1 MATDKERLD
10 AAANWIRNNQDK
22 KGTPD
27 WEAVTGVYKQLRGAE
42 LTTPSTEPLK
52 NPFAGQSIEQLN
64 KAYANHKFMG
74 NKDLLPLIADA
85 RAKAEMD
92 QGGFPYALGD
102 SVRQA
107 VKGIPIAGG
116 LVDEGIAGATSLL
129 GGNYED
135 TLEAERA
142 RDRARHEAN
151 PETAL
156 GMNLFG
162 GVAATILAAPALG
175 VGSLGV
181 NATRPPAQTALRGAA
196 IGFPVGAADGF
207 TRGEGGLEGRGESAL
222 IGGGLGLLGG
232 AAAPVIGQ
240 GLATGYTNVRNALS
254 RMASLRGTGMDP
266 KVAGALA
273 ETLQGDDALG
283 QALARIRQG
292 GDDAMLVDAGPNAAG
307 ALDATIQMGGPQA
320 VRVASG
326 AVEQRASDAARRM
339 TAEADRTFGQPQ
351 GVRAQR
357 QAIRQGAQPALG
369 NEYRAAYAQPIDF
382 ATPEGQAIAT
392 AWRRV
397 RPEVRAQ
404 ANVLLD
410 EAGLPPIQDGTPPT
424 VEQIDRV
431 TRALYGIAEGTEGR
445 GVLGG
450 LNDRGRSANAL
461 ARELR
466 DLTRTAVPEY
476 DQALTS
482 AADAAGRSQ
491 AVVLGSRILSPSTT
505 RDQVAEELAGMI
517 VAERQAVR
525 AGIRAQLD
533 DAVAT
538 VKQMASEP
546 NQDARELKK
555 LLENVTSQASRQKI
569 GMVLGNPN
577 EVLRFYRE
585 VGRAMRALEL
595 KAQVA
600 TNSRSAGRQAISE
613 RMGDAFEPGP
623 AGTALQGEG
632 PKALKQLIQMAT
644 GATKN
649 QQRQAMNER
658 WLSLAQALTGPRG
671 RDAEALF
678 RRLIA
683 ANRVR
688 GQNALAGQR
697 LGILGAGT
705 VAGGTSTLNSQLRR
719 TRPYPEAPGGYPY
732 TVSNK

>member
-10 AAANWIRNNQDK
+10 KAADWIRNNQDK

-27 WEAVTGVYKQLRGAE
+27 WDAVTTVYKELRGAQ
-42 LTTPSTEPLK
+42 LTTPTEPEAPK
-52 NPFAGQSIEQLN
+52 NPFMGQSVEQLN

-92 QGGFPYALGD
+92 AGGFPYALGD
-102 SVRQA
+102 SVRQFA
-107 VKGIPIAGG
+107 KGIPIAGG
-116 LVDEGIAGATSLL
+116 LIDEGMAGASSLL

-162 GVAATILAAPALG
+162 GVAGTVAAAPAVG
-175 VGSLGV
+175 MGSLGV
-181 NATRPPAQTALRGAA
+181 GATRPLAQTALRGAA
-196 IGFPVGAADGF
+196 IGLPVGAADGF
-207 TRGEGGLEGRGESAL
+207 TRGEGGLEGRTESAL

-232 AAAPVIGQ
+232 AVAPVIGQ
-240 GLATGYTNVRNALS
+240 GLASGYTNVRNALNQV
-254 RMASLRGTGMDP
+254 ANLRGTGMDP

-283 QALARIRQG
+283 QALARIRQA

-307 ALDATIQMGGPQA
+307 ALDATIQMGGPQS
-320 VRVASG
+320 VRVASA
-326 AVEQRASDAARRM
+326 AVDQRATDAARRM
-339 TAEADRTFGQPQ
+339 TAEADRTFGPPQ
-351 GVRAQR
+351 GVRTQR
-357 QAIRQGAQPALG
+357 EAIRQAAQPT
-369 NEYRAAYAQPIDF
+369 NNQNYRAAYAQQIDP
-382 ATPEGQAIAT
+382 ATPEGQAIAN
-392 AWRRV
+392 AWQRV
-397 RPEVRAQ
+397 RAPVRAQ
-404 ANVLLD
+404 ANVLLE
-410 EAGLPPIQDGTPPT
+410 EAGLPPIQDGVPPT

-466 DLTRTAVPEY
+466 DLTRAAVPEY
-476 DQALTS
+476 DTALTQ

-491 AVVLGSRILSPSTT
+491 AVVLGSRVLSPKVT
-505 RDQVAEELAGMI
+505 RDQVAEELAGMTT
-517 VAERQAVR
+517 AERQAVR

-533 DAVAT
+533 EAVAT

-546 NQDARELKK
+546 NQDARELKR

-569 GMVLGNPN
+569 GMVMGDPN
-577 EVLRFYRE
+577 ATMRFYRE

-595 KAQVA
+595 KAQVS
-600 TNSRSAGRQAISE
+600 TNSRTAGRQAISE

-623 AGTALQGEG
+623 AGTAMQGEG

-658 WLSLAQALTGPRG
+658 WLSLARALTGPRG

-705 VAGGTSTLNSQLRR
+705 VAGTQPTVNSRLFS
-719 TRPYPEAPGGYPY
+719 E
-732 TVSNK
+732 